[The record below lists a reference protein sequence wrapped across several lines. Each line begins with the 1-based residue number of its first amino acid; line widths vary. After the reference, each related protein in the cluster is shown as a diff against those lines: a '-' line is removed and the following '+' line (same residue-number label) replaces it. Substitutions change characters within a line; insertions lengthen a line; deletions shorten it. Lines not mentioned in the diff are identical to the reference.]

1 MRALAL
7 GLIAMLAAGCGEGS
21 TGGPAAAKPAKE
33 TPGRDAAASPP
44 VEEVTLVNPE
54 RKMRAT
60 ALETTGKVV
69 FDEEHLVR
77 ITAPATGRVLE
88 VLARPGEVVEPG
100 HRLLVLDSPDLGLA
114 KSDYAK
120 ALSDAERTD
129 HALRLARDLFEVRA
143 VSQKEVRDAENE
155 ARKAI
160 AERERAAWRLRTLGV
175 PDAQLADVTAR
186 ADAATRMVVTAPR
199 SGVIVERNVSPG
211 QVVAYGQ
218 SDTPVSLFVIADL
231 GTMWVLADV
240 YEPDVPRVRIGQP
253 LSVTLPCCPGE
264 RYEGHVTGMAEAI
277 DKETRTMKVRAVVP
291 NPRRALKSEMFVR
304 VRIGTGGREAL
315 VVPLGAIHR
324 DGPAPFVLVETA
336 KDEYQRRPVRIGAE
350 LDGTVEILDGL
361 TVADR
366 VVSRGG
372 ILLKRAAP

>member
-1 MRALAL
+1 MRLLAL
-7 GLIAMLAAGCGEGS
+7 GLIALLAAGCGDRPSGAP
-21 TGGPAAAKPAKE
+21 TAAAPA
-33 TPGRDAAASPP
+33 TGAPARAADASPP
-44 VEEVTLVNPE
+44 VEEVSLANPE
-54 RKMRAT
+54 YKTRAT
-60 ALETTGKVV
+60 TLDTTGKIA
-69 FDEEHLVR
+69 FDDEHLVR
-77 ITAPATGRVLE
+77 VTAPATGRVLD

-100 HRLLVLDSPDLGLA
+100 HRLLVLDCPDLGLA

-129 HALRLARDLFEVRA
+129 HALRLARDLFEVKA
-143 VSQKEVRDAENE
+143 VSQREIRDAENE
-155 ARKAI
+155 ARKAV

-175 PDAQLADVTAR
+175 PEAQLADITAR
-186 ADAATRMVVTAPR
+186 PDAATRMVVTAPR

-231 GTMWVLADV
+231 TTMWVLADV

-253 LSVTLPCCPGE
+253 LSVTLPCCPSD
-264 RYEGHVTGMAEAI
+264 RYEGRVTAMADAI
-277 DKETRTMKVRAVVP
+277 DKETRTLKVRAMIP

-304 VRIGTGGREAL
+304 VRIATGDHQAL
-315 VVPLGAIHR
+315 VVPVGAIHR
-324 DGPAPFVLVETA
+324 EGTAPFVLVEKA
-336 KDEYQRRPVRIGAE
+336 RDEYQRRPVRLGLE
-350 LDGTVEILDGL
+350 VDGTVEIFDGL
-361 TVADR
+361 TPADR